1 MERLLGIFM
10 GSALAIAALIF
21 VAGIPELTLDDN
33 RSPIEESRATLP
45 RMPDA
50 GTTSAE
56 LAQPTAPVETGGT
69 AVLPIEEPPAEPAA
83 REPVADPAESIAKS
97 RNWYAFWSPFR
108 SRIAASGFVAQLQ
121 RVTGLDY
128 RVIRVKPGVYE
139 VAFAY
144 SDDVEI
150 QANLV
155 QISEA
160 TGLEVPGS

>member
-1 MERLLGIFM
+1 M
-10 GSALAIAALIF
+10 GSALAIAALII

-45 RMPDA
+45 LMPDA

-69 AVLPIEEPPAEPAA
+69 AVLPIEEPPAG
-83 REPVADPAESIAKS
+83 EPVAYPAESIVKT

-128 RVIRVKPGVYE
+128 RVVRVKPGVYE

-160 TGLEVPGS
+160 TGLDVPGS

>member
-10 GSALAIAALIF
+10 GSALAIAALII

-45 RMPDA
+45 LMPDA

-69 AVLPIEEPPAEPAA
+69 AVLPIEEP
-83 REPVADPAESIAKS
+83 

-128 RVIRVKPGVYE
+128 RVVRVKPGVYE

-160 TGLEVPGS
+160 TGLDVPGS